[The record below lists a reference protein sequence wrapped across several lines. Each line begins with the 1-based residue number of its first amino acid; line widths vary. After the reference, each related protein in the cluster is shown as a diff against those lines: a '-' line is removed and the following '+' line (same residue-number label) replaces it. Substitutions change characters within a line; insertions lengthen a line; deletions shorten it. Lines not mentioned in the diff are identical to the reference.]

1 VDQEEQAGRSIEE
14 LIPYG
19 DAGKPVSIFFKAG
32 ESATVKP
39 YLFSAIVAFFI
50 ALPAGAQGGFVD
62 NTGRSATSGVLTVEE
77 AKKLRDDSPVQL
89 QGAIVRA
96 LGDEKYVLRDASG
109 EIIVEI
115 DDDVWRGVTVGP
127 DDKVEIRGEV
137 DRDFPG
143 FPVEIEVDVIRK
155 L

>member
-1 VDQEEQAGRSIEE
+1 MN
-14 LIPYG
+14 
-19 DAGKPVSIFFKAG
+19 
-32 ESATVKP
+32 P
-39 YLFSAIVAFFI
+39 YLFSAIAAFFV

-62 NTGRSATSGVLTVEE
+62 DAGRSSASASGTIAVEE

-89 QGAIVRA
+89 QGNIVRS

-115 DDDVWRGVTVGP
+115 DDDVWRGVTVGV

-155 L
+155 M